1 MKSVQGDSVREIVI
15 VGGGTAGWMTAGVLA
30 RAFPNAQLRITLI
43 ESEEIGIVGVGEA
56 TVPILQQLNRFLG
69 IDEREFLKA
78 TNGTYKLG
86 IEFRDWANLGDLFF
100 HGFGDYG
107 PLIQGVQPHHH
118 WLKLRSLGN
127 STPIDDYAM
136 PFAMARRGRFAILPP
151 GAQNPGVNHAFHFDA
166 GLYGRFL
173 RSIAERL
180 GVTRVEGK
188 IVDVALHSESGDVD
202 HVTLEDGREFAA
214 DLFVDCS
221 GFRGLLIEQAL
232 HTGYEEWTRWLP
244 CDRAVAVGSKV
255 VSAPTPFTRSTAQ
268 KSGWQWRIPLQHRVG
283 NGHVYSSAFISDGD
297 ARATL
302 LANVDAES
310 IGEPRLLRFVT
321 GRRKQAWVKNCVAI
335 GLSAGFMEPLE
346 STSIQL
352 IQSAAVRLVDY
363 FPKGGFDPVAIG
375 EYNRL
380 TVNEQER
387 IRDFL
392 VAHYCLT
399 RRTDSDFWRHCAA
412 MDVPDT
418 LRHKIELFAATGRVA
433 LYSEESF
440 QEPSWVAIFLGNGI
454 IPRAYHPLVDFIP
467 EDELQRILAER
478 RNEIARMAEAM
489 PTHQAF
495 IDRFCLAPAA

>member
-1 MKSVQGDSVREIVI
+1 MQGDFLRDIVI
-15 VGGGTAGWMTAGVLA
+15 VGGGTAGWMTAAVLA
-30 RAFPNAQLRITLI
+30 RAFPNAQFRITLI

-69 IDEREFLKA
+69 IDERDFLKA

-86 IEFRDWANLGDLFF
+86 IEFRDWAEIGDVFF

-107 PLIQGVQPHHH
+107 PLIQGIQPHHH
-118 WLKLRSLGN
+118 WLKRRALGD
-127 STPIDDYAM
+127 STPIDEYAM
-136 PFAMARRGRFAILPP
+136 PYAMARRGRFAILPP

-173 RSIAERL
+173 RSIAETM
-180 GVTRVEGK
+180 GVARVEGK
-188 IVDVALHSESGDVD
+188 IVDVSLELESGFID
-202 HVTLEDGREFAA
+202 HVTLGDGRQFSA
-214 DLFVDCS
+214 DLFIDCS

-232 HTGYEEWTRWLP
+232 HTGYEDWTQWLP
-244 CDRAVAVGSKV
+244 CDRAVAVASEI
-255 VSAPTPFTRSTAQ
+255 VSPPTPFTRSTAH

-283 NGHVYSSAFISDGD
+283 NGHVYSSGFTSDAE
-297 ARATL
+297 ARETL
-302 LANVDAES
+302 LANLDGKPV
-310 IGEPRLLRFVT
+310 GEPRLLHFTT
-321 GRRKQAWVKNCVAI
+321 GRRKRAWNKNCVAI

-363 FPKGGFDPVAIG
+363 LPKRGFDPVAVG

-380 TVNEQER
+380 TANEQER

-392 VAHYCLT
+392 IAHYCLT

-412 MDVPDT
+412 MEVPAT
-418 LRHKIELFAATGRVA
+418 LARKIEVFQATGRVA

-454 IPRAYHPLVDFIP
+454 IPRTYHPLVDYIP
-467 EDELQRILAER
+467 EDELRHLLDER
-478 RNEIARMAEAM
+478 RAEIARMAEAM

-495 IDRFCLAPAA
+495 IERFCLAPAA

>member
-1 MKSVQGDSVREIVI
+1 MDQNLVRDILI
-15 VGGGTAGWMTAGVLA
+15 VGGGTAGWMTAAVLA
-30 RAFPNAQLRITLI
+30 RAFPNSRLRITVI

-69 IDEREFLKA
+69 VDERDFLKA

-86 IEFRDWANLGDLFF
+86 IEFRDWAEIGDIFF

-118 WLKLRSLGN
+118 WLKLRQLGD
-127 STPIDDYAM
+127 STPIDEYAM
-136 PFAMARRGRFAILPP
+136 PYVMARRGRFAIFPP

-166 GLYGRFL
+166 ALYGRFL

-188 IVDVALHSESGDVD
+188 IVDVALDPESGNID
-202 HVTLEDGREFAA
+202 HLTLANGRDFSA

-232 HTGYEEWTRWLP
+232 HTGYEEWTHWLP
-244 CDRAVAVGSKV
+244 CDRAVAVGSEV
-255 VSAPTPFTRSTAQ
+255 VCPPTPFTRSTAQ

-283 NGHVYSSAFISDGD
+283 NGHVYSSAFISDDD
-297 ARATL
+297 ARETL
-302 LANVDAES
+302 LANLDAKP
-310 IGEPRLLRFVT
+310 IGEPRLLSFTT
-321 GRRKQAWVKNCVAI
+321 GRRKQAWNKNCVAI
-335 GLSAGFMEPLE
+335 GLAAGFMEPLE

-363 FPKGGFDPVAIG
+363 FPQHGFDPVAVG

-380 TVNEQER
+380 TANEQER

-392 VAHYCLT
+392 IAHYCLT
-399 RRTDSDFWRHCAA
+399 GRTDSDFWRHCAA
-412 MDVPDT
+412 TEVPET
-418 LRHKIELFAATGRVA
+418 LAHKIELFAATGRIA

-454 IPRAYHPLVDFIP
+454 IPKSYHPLVDFIP
-467 EDELQRILAER
+467 DGEIRRVLAER
-478 RNEIARMAEAM
+478 RTEIARMAEAM

-495 IDRFCLAPAA
+495 IERFCLAPAA